1 MRASHASTLIGA
13 LAIATVSFAAPA
25 ATTCDTACLRAQI
38 DRYMGALV
46 RHDPAALGNGAAIRY
61 TENGKA
67 AKIGDGL
74 WRSASRLGAYRQY
87 FVDPVSQMAMF
98 MGTVVEGDATALLS
112 LRLRVADGKVVE
124 AEHIVARKG
133 SHPLFAPEAFV
144 TPHPALA
151 APVAGAD
158 RLPRER
164 LIAIADSYFE
174 GIERHDS
181 KVVQAADTCQ
191 RIENGVQTTNQP
203 GRASRNCA
211 HSADL
216 LTYIKAV
223 NERRFPI
230 VDPEHGIVVS
240 TFIFDIPGET
250 FRCGRR
256 RRSPPTRRSPRGY
269 ASRVFCC

>member
-1 MRASHASTLIGA
+1 
-13 LAIATVSFAAPA
+13 
-25 ATTCDTACLRAQI
+25 
-38 DRYMGALV
+38 
-46 RHDPAALGNGAAIRY
+46 
-61 TENGKA
+61 
-67 AKIGDGL
+67 
-74 WRSASRLGAYRQY
+74 
-87 FVDPVSQMAMF
+87 
-98 MGTVVEGDATALLS
+98 
-112 LRLRVADGKVVE
+112 
-124 AEHIVARKG
+124 
-133 SHPLFAPEAFV
+133 V

-181 KVVQAADTCQ
+181 KVVQGADTCQ

-250 FRCGRR
+250 SAAGDAGISANPQVAARLRE
-256 RRSPPTRRSPRGY
+256 PRVLLLTEWFKIEGAKIQHIEAIMHNLPY
-269 ASRVFCC
+269 GSTSGWK